1 MRTYEETHPWITFRL
16 DLNKINYR
24 GWMLLG
30 EAQSKCE
37 HLSGVP
43 LVPGAAERLNELYL
57 AKGVLATTAIEGN
70 TLTEEQVKQR
80 IEGKLEL
87 PPSQEYL
94 GHEIDNIVDA
104 CNLIGKRIFSGSPT
118 DLDVETIKE
127 YNVLVLK
134 DLSLD
139 DDVIPGQIREHSVTV
154 GTYRGTPPKDCEYLL
169 KRLCAWFNS
178 GDFSA
183 PEQPQKVA
191 FIILK
196 AIIAHIYIAWIHPFG
211 DGNGRTARLIE
222 LQILLSAGIPSPAAH
237 LLSNHYNKTR
247 TEYYRQLDRTHKSDG
262 DVIPFIEYALQGFVD
277 GLREQLEI
285 IEIQHFTVHWIN
297 HIHHS
302 FKGKNGKTDER
313 QKRLMLDLAQQV
325 EPLLVP
331 KVRHLTP
338 QITEAY
344 AKLTD
349 RTLGRD
355 LRELEE
361 MDLLIRTPDGYRANL
376 DVMRAFLST
385 IR

>member
-1 MRTYEETHPWITFRL
+1 VRTYEETHPWITFQL
-16 DLNKINYR
+16 DLTEINYW

-37 HLSGVP
+37 HLSGVL
-43 LVPGAAERLNELYL
+43 LVPGAAERLNEF
-57 AKGVLATTAIEGN
+57 
-70 TLTEEQVKQR
+70 
-80 IEGKLEL
+80 
-87 PPSQEYL
+87 QEV
-94 GHEIDNIVDA
+94 DNVVEA
-104 CNLIGKRIFSGSPT
+104 CNLIGKRIISGSPT
-118 DLDVETIKE
+118 EPDVETIKE
-127 YNVLVLK
+127 YNALVLK
-134 DLSLD
+134 DLPLD
-139 DDVIPGQIREHSVTV
+139 EDVIPGQIREHNVRV
-154 GTYRGTPPKDCEYLL
+154 GSYLGAPPEDCEYLL
-169 KRLCAWFNS
+169 KRLCAWLNS
-178 GDFSA
+178 SDFSA
-183 PEQPQKVA
+183 SKEDQKVA
-191 FIILK
+191 YVILK

-247 TEYYRQLDRTHKSDG
+247 TEYYRQLDRTHKSGG
-262 DVIPFIEYALQGFVD
+262 DVIPFVEYALQGFVD

-285 IEIQHFTVHWIN
+285 IEIQHFTVHWTN
-297 HIHHS
+297 HIHNS

-313 QKRLMLDLAQQV
+313 QRRLMLDLAQQV

-344 AKLTD
+344 ANLTD

-361 MDLLIRTPDGYRANL
+361 MDLLIRTHDGFRANL